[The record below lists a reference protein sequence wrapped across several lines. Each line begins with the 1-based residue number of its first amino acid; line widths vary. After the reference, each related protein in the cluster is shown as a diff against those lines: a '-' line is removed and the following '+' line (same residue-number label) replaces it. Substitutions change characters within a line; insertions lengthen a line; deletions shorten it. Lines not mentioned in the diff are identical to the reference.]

1 MTGNDINYSY
11 PNQMNQN
18 LGLMESAPKQG
29 VWEMQMSTWIVDEDQ
44 KCLPQWL
51 IYEREKAVVDKDER

>member
-1 MTGNDINYSY
+1 
-11 PNQMNQN
+11 
-18 LGLMESAPKQG
+18 MESAPKQG